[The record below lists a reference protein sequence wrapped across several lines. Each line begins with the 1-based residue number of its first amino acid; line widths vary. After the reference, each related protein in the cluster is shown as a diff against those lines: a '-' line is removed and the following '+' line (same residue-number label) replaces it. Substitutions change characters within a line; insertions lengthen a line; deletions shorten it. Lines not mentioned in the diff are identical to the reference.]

1 MQMEQQINL
10 ENIASAGAG
19 IRIASDQWR
28 ISTIQQA
35 IRTILDN
42 PSYTMRA
49 QEIAHTIHTCSGRR
63 NAAERI
69 WQFIEQGLSIPT
81 AANTRISGE
90 FPL

>member
-1 MQMEQQINL
+1 
-10 ENIASAGAG
+10 
-19 IRIASDQWR
+19 
-28 ISTIQQA
+28 
-35 IRTILDN
+35 
-42 PSYTMRA
+42 MRA